1 MNTYR
6 FILEIPAYSQA
17 EAKAKMD
24 LLLQWA
30 AFPKDL
36 DVTSLAGSLVQ
47 YFVLNRVEKFLAS
60 SGQTPTNTSKVC
72 KEAATVK

>member
-6 FILEIPAYSQA
+6 FILEIPARSEA

-36 DVTSLAGSLVQ
+36 DVKSLAGSLLQ
-47 YFVLNRVEKFLAS
+47 YWVLNRVEKFLT
-60 SGQTPTNTSKVC
+60 TPDHQSAKSANENQK
-72 KEAATVK
+72 AATGK